1 MHSRQSHRE
10 CRRAAA
16 VGRAAG
22 IEDLKTVAIALVRGL
37 ASRRGGTIGNFWV
50 DLVRTCGRILLPL
63 SVVAAIVLAAFG
75 AWLVTNRADTID
87 YAVRSYRVAPNGVSL
102 SFDVSKKASSQATC
116 AVVAQD
122 RSAAAIGSLQNVVV
136 GPNPQGKRVTTVT
149 VFIPVHG
156 KAVSASVINCRVTHT
171 A

>member
-1 MHSRQSHRE
+1 MARLT
-10 CRRAAA
+10 A
-16 VGRAAG
+16 VP
-22 IEDLKTVAIALVRGL
+22 
-37 ASRRGGTIGNFWV
+37 SRRPGVIVAWTVGAI
-50 DLVRTCGRILLPL
+50 
-63 SVVAAIVLAAFG
+63 VAAIVVAAVG

-87 YAVRSYRVAPNGVSL
+87 YAVRSYQIAPNGVSL

-156 KAVSASVINCRVTHT
+156 QAVSASVISCKVTRT

>member
-1 MHSRQSHRE
+1 MARLT
-10 CRRAAA
+10 A
-16 VGRAAG
+16 VP
-22 IEDLKTVAIALVRGL
+22 
-37 ASRRGGTIGNFWV
+37 SRRPTVIVAWTVGA
-50 DLVRTCGRILLPL
+50 
-63 SVVAAIVLAAFG
+63 VVAAIVLAAVG

-87 YAVRSYRVAPNGVSL
+87 YAVRSYRIAPNGVSL

-122 RSAAAIGSLQNVVV
+122 RSAAAIGSLQTVVV
-136 GPNPQGKRVTTVT
+136 GPNQQGKRVTTVT

-156 KAVSASVINCRVTHT
+156 KAVSASVINCRVTRT